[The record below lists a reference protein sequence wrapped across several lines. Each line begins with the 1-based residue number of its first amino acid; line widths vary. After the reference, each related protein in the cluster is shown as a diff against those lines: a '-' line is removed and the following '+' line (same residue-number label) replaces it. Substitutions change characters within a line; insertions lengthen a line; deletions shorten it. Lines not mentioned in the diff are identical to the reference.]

1 MIKKLTAVFL
11 TISVACLPSVSVSA
25 HIGPLEQNEKQYVIV
40 VEEENMYDEISDR
53 ISQNMVEKVSGLEA
67 ERVVVAR
74 LTKSEAEALNE
85 DEDIIIEEDMI
96 LTGSMSQEVVEEK
109 ARNQREDIG
118 QTEWESLDNTEEK
131 YREERENEWNLQAV
145 NAEDAS
151 EEMDVSQKVK
161 VAVMDSGID
170 YVTGIN
176 LAGYVT

>member
-1 MIKKLTAVFL
+1 
-11 TISVACLPSVSVSA
+11 
-25 HIGPLEQNEKQYVIV
+25 
-40 VEEENMYDEISDR
+40 
-53 ISQNMVEKVSGLEA
+53 
-67 ERVVVAR
+67 
-74 LTKSEAEALNE
+74 
-85 DEDIIIEEDMI
+85 
-96 LTGSMSQEVVEEK
+96 MSQEVVEEK

-131 YREERENEWNLQAV
+131 CREERENEWNLQAV

-176 LAGYVT
+176 LAGYVNLIEGEEELSEIFQDATGHGTGIAGIISGNGWTGISGINPNAEVYSVKVLDDENKAPLSRIISGDP

>member
-11 TISVACLPSVSVSA
+11 TISVACLPSASVSA

-67 ERVVVAR
+67 ERAR

-131 YREERENEWNLQAV
+131 CREERENEWNLQAV

-161 VAVMDSGID
+161 VAVMDSG
-170 YVTGIN
+170 TPCF
-176 LAGYVT
+176 